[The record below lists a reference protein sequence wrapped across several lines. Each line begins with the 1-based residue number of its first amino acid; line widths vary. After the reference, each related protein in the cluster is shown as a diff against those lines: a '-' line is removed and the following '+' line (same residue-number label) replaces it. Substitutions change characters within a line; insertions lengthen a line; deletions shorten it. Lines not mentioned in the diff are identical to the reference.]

1 MNAEKLKEIM
11 SRYGERHQAKK
22 LNEEAY
28 ELTEAIHNYLCGRGS
43 IRAIAEEMADCLV
56 VMGQFWLRYGITE
69 AELEEIAQQKIDRQ
83 IERLK
88 NEKL

>member
-1 MNAEKLKEIM
+1 MNEEIKAIM
-11 SRYGERHQAKK
+11 SRYGERHQARK

-56 VMGQFWLRYGITE
+56 VIEQFRQKYGISE
-69 AELEEIAQQKIDRQ
+69 EELRQIGQQKIARQ
-83 IERLK
+83 IERMK
-88 NEKL
+88 NENI

>member
-1 MNAEKLKEIM
+1 MMTEELKAIM
-11 SRYGERHQAKK
+11 SRYGDRHQAKK

-56 VMGQFWLRYGITE
+56 LIEQFRLKYGITQD
-69 AELEEIAQQKIDRQ
+69 ELEAIAESKISRQ
-83 IERLK
+83 IERMK
-88 NEKL
+88 HETS

>member
-1 MNAEKLKEIM
+1 MNEEIKAIM
-11 SRYGERHQAKK
+11 SRYGERHQARK

-56 VMGQFWLRYGITE
+56 VIEQFRQKYGISE
-69 AELEEIAQQKIDRQ
+69 EELRHIGEQKIARQ
-83 IERLK
+83 IERMK
-88 NEKL
+88 NENI

>member
-1 MNAEKLKEIM
+1 MNEEIKAIM
-11 SRYGERHQAKK
+11 SRYGERHQARK

-56 VMGQFWLRYGITE
+56 VIEQFRQKYNISE
-69 AELEEIAQQKIDRQ
+69 EELMQIGQQKIARQ
-83 IERLK
+83 IERMK
-88 NEKL
+88 NEKI

>member
-1 MNAEKLKEIM
+1 MNAEKLKEIL

-56 VMGQFWLRYGITE
+56 MIRQFAVLYDITDL
-69 AELEEIAQQKIDRQ
+69 ELEAIADMKIDRQ
-83 IERLK
+83 IERMK
-88 NEKL
+88 NEKI